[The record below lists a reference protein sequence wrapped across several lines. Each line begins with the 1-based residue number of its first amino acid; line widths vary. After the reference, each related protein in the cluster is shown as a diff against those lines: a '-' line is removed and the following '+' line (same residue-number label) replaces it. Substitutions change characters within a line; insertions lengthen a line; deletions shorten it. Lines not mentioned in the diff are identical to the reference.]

1 MLKEYGLDVQRLFL
15 EMMLEDA
22 SSYVRIQNIYNP
34 QNFDKSL
41 RSAAEFIKE
50 HSDKYQ
56 TLPDRTQILATT
68 GVELKAVPELNE
80 GHYDWFMQEFESFT
94 KRQELERAI
103 LKSADLL
110 EKGEFEPV
118 EKLIKDAV
126 QISLTKDLGMDF
138 WADPEGM
145 FTKYFDAGGQVSTGW
160 PQMDRLL
167 YGGFSRGELNI
178 FAGGSGSGKSL
189 VMMNIALN
197 WVQQG
202 LHGVYISLELSE
214 ELTGLRTAAMLTQMS
229 TKDIRRDKETAAL
242 KVKMVGKK
250 AGSYQV
256 KALPAQSNIN
266 DIRAFLKEYQIKTGH
281 RVDFMMVDYLDL
293 LMPVSAKVSPND
305 LFVKDKYVSEELR
318 NLAKEL
324 GILMVTAS
332 QLNRSAVE
340 EIEFD
345 HSHISGGISKINTA
359 DNVFGIFTSR
369 AMKERG
375 KYQIQCMKSRSSTGV
390 GQKID
395 LEYNIETM
403 RITDEGGD
411 EGTGYNKPQSSIMDS
426 IKAKSQV
433 KAADSGDSS
442 EPPKWERATGTP
454 AWEQGPKV
462 TADVQSA
469 KLKQLLGQIK
479 SN

>member
-1 MLKEYGLDVQRLFL
+1 
-15 EMMLEDA
+15 
-22 SSYVRIQNIYNP
+22 
-34 QNFDKSL
+34 
-41 RSAAEFIKE
+41 
-50 HSDKYQ
+50 
-56 TLPDRTQILATT
+56 
-68 GVELKAVPELNE
+68 
-80 GHYDWFMQEFESFT
+80 
-94 KRQELERAI
+94 
-103 LKSADLL
+103 
-110 EKGEFEPV
+110 
-118 EKLIKDAV
+118 
-126 QISLTKDLGMDF
+126 
-138 WADPEGM
+138 
-145 FTKYFDAGGQVSTGW
+145 
-160 PQMDRLL
+160 
-167 YGGFSRGELNI
+167 
-178 FAGGSGSGKSL
+178 
-189 VMMNIALN
+189 
-197 WVQQG
+197 
-202 LHGVYISLELSE
+202 
-214 ELTGLRTAAMLTQMS
+214 
-229 TKDIRRDKETAAL
+229 
-242 KVKMVGKK
+242 MVGKK

-266 DIRAFLKEYQIKTGH
+266 DIRAFLKEYQIKSGH
-281 RVDFMMVDYLDL
+281 KVDFVMIDYLDL
-293 LMPVSAKVSPND
+293 LMPISAKVSPND

-411 EGTGYNKPQSSIMDS
+411 EGGYNKPQSSIMDS

-433 KAADSGDSS
+433 KAAEADGEDTAPW
-442 EPPKWERATGTP
+442 EPAASTKGRYSDDTS
-454 AWEQGPKV
+454 KV
-462 TADVQSA
+462 TADVQST
-469 KLKQLLGQIK
+469 KLKQLLGKIK
-479 SN
+479 SSWTTTCIVL

>member
-1 MLKEYGLDVQRLFL
+1 LLKDYSSDVQRLFL

-22 SSYVRIQNIYNP
+22 QSYVRVSNIYNP
-34 QNFDKSL
+34 ENFDKSL
-41 RSAAEFIKE
+41 RPAAEFIKE
-50 HSDKYQ
+50 HSDKFK
-56 TLPDRTQILATT
+56 TMPDRLQIAATT
-68 GVELKAVPELNE
+68 GLKLQPVPELSE
-80 GHYDWFMQEFESFT
+80 GHYDWFMTEFESFT

-103 LKSADLL
+103 LKAADLL
-110 EKGEFEPV
+110 EKGEYDPV

-126 QISLTKDLGMDF
+126 QISLTKDMGTDYF
-138 WADPEGM
+138 ADPKGRIDR
-145 FTKYFDAGGQVSTGW
+145 YFNAGGQVSTGW
-160 PQMDRLL
+160 PQLDRLL

-197 WVQQG
+197 WLQQG
-202 LHGVYISLELSE
+202 LSGVYISLELSE
-214 ELTGLRTAAMLTQMS
+214 ELTSLRTDAMLTSMS
-229 TKDIRRDKETAAL
+229 TRDIRKDIETTEL

-250 AGSYQV
+250 SGQYRV
-256 KALPAQSNIN
+256 KGLPAQSNVN
-266 DIRAFLKEYQIKTGH
+266 DIRAYLKEVQLQTGIK
-281 RVDFMMVDYLDL
+281 VDFVMVDYLDL
-293 LMPVSAKVSPND
+293 VMPVSIKVNPN
-305 LFVKDKYVSEELR
+305 DKYVSEELR
-318 NLAKEL
+318 NLSKEL

-345 HSHISGGISKINTA
+345 HSHIAGGISKINTA

-411 EGTGYNKPQSSIMDS
+411 ENGYNKPQSSIMES

-433 KAADSGDSS
+433 KAADAHNDDSAPW
-442 EPPKWERATGTP
+442 EPAASTKGRYSADVG
-454 AWEQGPKV
+454 KV
-462 TADVQSA
+462 TADVQSS
-469 KLKQLLGQIK
+469 KLKQMLGKIK
-479 SN
+479 AG